1 MRNLKKYLV
10 LLLSFLFIGCNE
22 KIQFTNKEFTI
33 KGTGS
38 KITIQVPNKCELFS
52 SSLKESVEYL
62 KVSAKKDQALKK
74 IYDKADLI
82 SEFSERIQAITIAQC
97 KINQT
102 SNVYDPN
109 FSDQVFY
116 SELVKSYV
124 EFQQWKDLKTG
135 ATGTTEL
142 LDSAINRLYSNMY
155 NHKNGELSNLV
166 NDMAF
171 SFNSAAGST
180 VVIYVNGQM
189 ACATVANSNGDVT
202 CVVPKKY
209 LLPIPNEIT
218 YIKIAATAIGFTPKE
233 LNYSLGEAILK
244 ATNGKRI
251 SIDK

>member
-1 MRNLKKYLV
+1 MSNIKACLT
-10 LLLSFLFIGCNE
+10 LLLYFFFISCNDNI
-22 KIQFTNKEFTI
+22 KFTNKKFTI
-33 KGTGS
+33 KGTS
-38 KITIQVPNKCELFS
+38 NEITIQVPAKCEQFS
-52 SSLKESVEYL
+52 SSVKESLDFL
-62 KVSAKKDQALKK
+62 KVSAKKDQALKN

-97 KINQT
+97 KINQQ
-102 SNVYDPN
+102 SNVYDPD

-124 EFQQWKDLKTG
+124 EFQKWKDLKTG
-135 ATGTTEL
+135 TTATTEI
-142 LDSAINRLYSNMY
+142 LDSAINRIYSNMY
-155 NHKNGELSNLV
+155 NHKNEELSNLV

-180 VVIYVNGQM
+180 VVIYVNGRM
-189 ACATVANSNGDVT
+189 ACATAANSKGEVM

-218 YIKIAATAIGFTPKE
+218 YIKIVATAIGFTSKE

-244 ATNGKRI
+244 ATNGRRI
-251 SIDK
+251 NIDK